1 MTSMIRSSSLPSQ
14 EADGTTAAEQP
25 LPGSETR
32 GPAMSIDG
40 QATTTTT
47 SSTTTTTTTTNSQ
60 SPRQNN
66 DPRRNGSTLRVV
78 PRNEKILS
86 NHINSLLT
94 GVQEVSAGFYGARTR
109 SRVMASTEKLA
120 QTGDASCA
128 NIEANLNESMATLM
142 RLQVQS
148 KDMDDKVVDLVREGK
163 TLQAFLNDL
172 NAMWNRKRRG
182 VLYIYTTKNDHSLI
196 WPQFDQRPGQFGPL
210 PPRRSI
216 FNFSTNFN
224 YGLLRQHGIQRTLP
238 CIPQQR

>member
-1 MTSMIRSSSLPSQ
+1 MIRSSSLPSQ
-14 EADGTTAAEQP
+14 EADGTTADHR

-32 GPAMSIDG
+32 GPA
-40 QATTTTT
+40 TTTT
-47 SSTTTTTTTTNSQ
+47 SSSSSSTTTTTTTTTTNSQ

-66 DPRRNGSTLRVV
+66 DPRRNGGTLRQQPPSPSPPQKVV

-148 KDMDDKVVDLVREGK
+148 KDMDEKVVDLVREGK

-172 NAMWNRKRRG
+172 NAM
-182 VLYIYTTKNDHSLI
+182 
-196 WPQFDQRPGQFGPL
+196 
-210 PPRRSI
+210 
-216 FNFSTNFN
+216 
-224 YGLLRQHGIQRTLP
+224 
-238 CIPQQR
+238 

>member
-32 GPAMSIDG
+32 GPAMS
-40 QATTTTT
+40 QATST
-47 SSTTTTTTTTNSQ
+47 STSTSTSTTTTTTTTTNSQ

-66 DPRRNGSTLRVV
+66 VPRRNGGTLRQQPPSPSPPPPQKPEPEVV

-172 NAMWNRKRRG
+172 NAM
-182 VLYIYTTKNDHSLI
+182 
-196 WPQFDQRPGQFGPL
+196 
-210 PPRRSI
+210 
-216 FNFSTNFN
+216 
-224 YGLLRQHGIQRTLP
+224 
-238 CIPQQR
+238 

>member
-40 QATTTTT
+40 QATTTTN
-47 SSTTTTTTTTNSQ
+47 SSTTTTTTTTTTTNSQ

-66 DPRRNGSTLRVV
+66 VPRRNGGTLRQQPPSPSPPPQKPPQKPEFV

-172 NAMWNRKRRG
+172 NEM
-182 VLYIYTTKNDHSLI
+182 
-196 WPQFDQRPGQFGPL
+196 
-210 PPRRSI
+210 
-216 FNFSTNFN
+216 
-224 YGLLRQHGIQRTLP
+224 
-238 CIPQQR
+238 

>member
-1 MTSMIRSSSLPSQ
+1 MIRSSSLPSQ
-14 EADGTTAAEQP
+14 EADGTTADHR
-25 LPGSETR
+25 LPVSEKS
-32 GPAMSIDG
+32 GPAMS
-40 QATTTTT
+40 QATTTTSSSSS
-47 SSTTTTTTTTNSQ
+47 SSTTTATTSTTTTTNSQ

-66 DPRRNGSTLRVV
+66 DPRRNGGTLRQQPPSPSPPPQEVV

-148 KDMDDKVVDLVREGK
+148 KDMDEKVVDLVREGK

-172 NAMWNRKRRG
+172 NAM
-182 VLYIYTTKNDHSLI
+182 
-196 WPQFDQRPGQFGPL
+196 
-210 PPRRSI
+210 
-216 FNFSTNFN
+216 
-224 YGLLRQHGIQRTLP
+224 
-238 CIPQQR
+238 

>member
-14 EADGTTAAEQP
+14 EADGTTADHR
-25 LPGSETR
+25 LPVLEKS
-32 GPAMSIDG
+32 GPAMS

-47 SSTTTTTTTTNSQ
+47 SSSSTSTTTSTTTTTNSQ

-66 DPRRNGSTLRVV
+66 DPRRNGGTLRQQPPSPSPPPPQKQREQKPEVV

-148 KDMDDKVVDLVREGK
+148 KDMDEKVVDLVREGK

-172 NAMWNRKRRG
+172 NAM
-182 VLYIYTTKNDHSLI
+182 
-196 WPQFDQRPGQFGPL
+196 
-210 PPRRSI
+210 
-216 FNFSTNFN
+216 
-224 YGLLRQHGIQRTLP
+224 
-238 CIPQQR
+238 

>member
-40 QATTTTT
+40 QATTTINSSSTT
-47 SSTTTTTTTTNSQ
+47 TTTTTTTTTNSQ

-66 DPRRNGSTLRVV
+66 VPRRNGGTLRQQPPSPSPPPQEVV

-172 NAMWNRKRRG
+172 NAM
-182 VLYIYTTKNDHSLI
+182 
-196 WPQFDQRPGQFGPL
+196 
-210 PPRRSI
+210 
-216 FNFSTNFN
+216 
-224 YGLLRQHGIQRTLP
+224 
-238 CIPQQR
+238 